1 MNTSIL
7 YDLYEGEI
15 YPSEKIVPAAPVY
28 RSLLEKINNERQSLQ
43 EKLNAEDGE
52 RLEAL
57 GEMYVDS
64 SSMYGFENF
73 SYGFKLGARLML
85 EMLGGEGGPKV

>member
-1 MNTSIL
+1 MNDSIL

-15 YPSEKIVPAAPVY
+15 YPSEKIAPTAPGY
-28 RSLLEKINNERQSLQ
+28 RSLLEKISNERKALQ

-85 EMLGGEGGPKV
+85 EMIGGDGEPGV